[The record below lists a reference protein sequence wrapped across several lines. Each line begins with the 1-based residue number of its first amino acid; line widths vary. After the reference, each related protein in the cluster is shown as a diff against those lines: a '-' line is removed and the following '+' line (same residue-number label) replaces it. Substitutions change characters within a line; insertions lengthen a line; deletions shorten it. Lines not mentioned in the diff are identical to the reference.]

1 MASFVNFSNHPSSLW
16 DEAQIRESERYG
28 EIRDIPFPMVSP
40 SLDEQGVAEIAEE
53 YVKRILAEDPAA
65 VMCQG
70 EFTLCFE
77 VVQKLRNR
85 NIPVLAACS
94 ERRTIS
100 EGNTKLSEFT
110 FVRYRRYFQE

>member
-16 DEAQIRESERYG
+16 DETQICESERYG
-28 EIRDIPFPMVSP
+28 EIRDIAFPMVLP
-40 SLDEQGVAEIAEE
+40 SLDEEAVAEMADE
-53 YVKRILAEDPAA
+53 YVKRILAQDPAA

-70 EFTLCFE
+70 EFTLCFQ
-77 VVQKLRNR
+77 VVQKLWKQ

-110 FVRYRRYFQE
+110 FVRYRRYHQE